1 MYRLVAFVVMAH
13 LGLAHGHMIMNTP
26 HPYNL
31 HSAPLLQVNP
41 LGADFPFPCQGRSTV
56 EQVTPLKAG
65 ETQRVAFTGGAQH
78 GGGSCQ
84 FSLTYEYP
92 PPADKSKW
100 RTIYTLIGG
109 CPVSA
114 AGNLP
119 AAQPDA
125 EGRADSP
132 QCGDDT
138 GVECIREFQVPIPRG
153 LPSGNATFAWT
164 WFNKIGNRELY
175 MNCAPV
181 AITGGAD
188 EGDTTFFDTLPQ
200 MFVANIPGECT
211 TNNGVLNIPNPG
223 EFGRVLEQPAS
234 GSEGSCPKA
243 AGVPVFEGDGG
254 AAVPSVPEPEPESAP
269 TTTATTTG
277 PPAATQSQP
286 SGFVTITTSVATAHT
301 TATILPAVPPSEL
314 QPAVPA
320 AGCSPDGAIICI
332 GTTQFAICDHG
343 RAVPQALAAGTTCS
357 NGVIARV

>member
-188 EGDTTFFDTLPQ
+188 EETRPSSTRCRRCLLP
-200 MFVANIPGECT
+200 T
-211 TNNGVLNIPNPG
+211 S
-223 EFGRVLEQPAS
+223 PAS
-234 GSEGSCPKA
+234 AP
-243 AGVPVFEGDGG
+243 
-254 AAVPSVPEPEPESAP
+254 P
-269 TTTATTTG
+269 TTAC
-277 PPAATQSQP
+277 S
-286 SGFVTITTSVATAHT
+286 TSPTPVS
-301 TATILPAVPPSEL
+301 L
-314 QPAVPA
+314 
-320 AGCSPDGAIICI
+320 AGCSSSP
-332 GTTQFAICDHG
+332 HP
-343 RAVPQALAAGTTCS
+343 AVRALAPRLPACPS
-357 NGVIARV
+357 LRAMAALLFLLSLSRSRSRLQLPPPLRLALLLLLSPSLRDL